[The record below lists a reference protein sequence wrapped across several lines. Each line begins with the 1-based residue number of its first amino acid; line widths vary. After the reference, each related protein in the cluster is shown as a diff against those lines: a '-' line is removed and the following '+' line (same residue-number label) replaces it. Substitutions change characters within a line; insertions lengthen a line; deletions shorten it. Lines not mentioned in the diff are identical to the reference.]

1 MRFSLHPCRH
11 QRLKIQYSTA
21 QMTCMLPSPRVK
33 VEAEHSSDWG
43 SLCWVEVAVVVVV
56 PLTPPGISSPRH
68 LFTIHSV
75 LTVCLIILVFAVCLF
90 EPLAP
95 TNSVP
100 GLTQDGSLRHI
111 LSVSQPAEDIRQ
123 HLELR

>member
-1 MRFSLHPCRH
+1 VLGGGGGGGGRSAYTTRDQFLQSFVHNSFC
-11 QRLKIQYSTA
+11 
-21 QMTCMLPSPRVK
+21 
-33 VEAEHSSDWG
+33 
-43 SLCWVEVAVVVVV
+43 
-56 PLTPPGISSPRH
+56 
-68 LFTIHSV
+68 

-100 GLTQDGSLRHI
+100 GSHQDGSLRHI

>member
-1 MRFSLHPCRH
+1 M
-11 QRLKIQYSTA
+11 
-21 QMTCMLPSPRVK
+21 
-33 VEAEHSSDWG
+33 
-43 SLCWVEVAVVVVV
+43 VVVLPVS
-56 PLTPPGISSPRH
+56 PPGISSSSH

-75 LTVCLIILVFAVCLF
+75 LTVCPIILVFAVCLF

-100 GLTQDGSLRHI
+100 YLTQDGSLRHT

>member
-1 MRFSLHPCRH
+1 M
-11 QRLKIQYSTA
+11 
-21 QMTCMLPSPRVK
+21 
-33 VEAEHSSDWG
+33 
-43 SLCWVEVAVVVVV
+43 VVVLPVA
-56 PLTPPGISSPRH
+56 PPGTNSSSH
-68 LFTIHSV
+68 LFTTHPV
-75 LTVCLIILVFAVCLF
+75 LAVCPIILVLAVCLF

-100 GLTQDGSLRHI
+100 YLTQDGSLRHT

>member
-1 MRFSLHPCRH
+1 M
-11 QRLKIQYSTA
+11 
-21 QMTCMLPSPRVK
+21 V
-33 VEAEHSSDWG
+33 G
-43 SLCWVEVAVVVVV
+43 VV

-75 LTVCLIILVFAVCLF
+75 LTICLIILVFAVCLF

-95 TNSVP
+95 TNSVL
-100 GLTQDGSLRHI
+100 GLTQDGSLRHT
-111 LSVSQPAEDIRQ
+111 LSVSQAAEDIRQ

>member
-1 MRFSLHPCRH
+1 MDV
-11 QRLKIQYSTA
+11 A
-21 QMTCMLPSPRVK
+21 LPSGVT
-33 VEAEHSSDWG
+33 VDAEHSTDLG

-56 PLTPPGISSPRH
+56 SLVPPGTNSSSH
-68 LFTIHSV
+68 LFTTHPV
-75 LTVCLIILVFAVCLF
+75 LTVCPIILVLAVCLF

-100 GLTQDGSLRHI
+100 GLTQDGSLRHT

>member
-1 MRFSLHPCRH
+1 M
-11 QRLKIQYSTA
+11 
-21 QMTCMLPSPRVK
+21 
-33 VEAEHSSDWG
+33 
-43 SLCWVEVAVVVVV
+43 VVVV
-56 PLTPPGISSPRH
+56 PLTPPGISSPSH

-75 LTVCLIILVFAVCLF
+75 LAVCPIILVLAVCLF

-95 TNSVP
+95 TNSVSY
-100 GLTQDGSLRHI
+100 LTQDGSLRHT

>member
-1 MRFSLHPCRH
+1 
-11 QRLKIQYSTA
+11 
-21 QMTCMLPSPRVK
+21 MTSMLPSPRVK

-43 SLCWVEVAVVVVV
+43 SLCWVEVAVVVV

-75 LTVCLIILVFAVCLF
+75 LTVCPIILVVAVCLF

-100 GLTQDGSLRHI
+100 GLTKDGSLRHI

-123 HLELR
+123 HLGLR

>member
-1 MRFSLHPCRH
+1 MDVSLPPGV
-11 QRLKIQYSTA
+11 T
-21 QMTCMLPSPRVK
+21 M
-33 VEAEHSSDWG
+33 EAEHSSDWG

-56 PLTPPGISSPRH
+56 PLTPPGISSPSH

-75 LTVCLIILVFAVCLF
+75 LTVCPIILVFAVCLF
-90 EPLAP
+90 DPLAP

-111 LSVSQPAEDIRQ
+111 LSVSQPAEDILQ
-123 HLELR
+123 HFELR

>member
-1 MRFSLHPCRH
+1 MDVAFPPGV
-11 QRLKIQYSTA
+11 T
-21 QMTCMLPSPRVK
+21 

-56 PLTPPGISSPRH
+56 PFTPPGIISSSH

-75 LTVCLIILVFAVCLF
+75 LTVCPIILVFAVCLF
-90 EPLAP
+90 DPLAP

-111 LSVSQPAEDIRQ
+111 LSVSQPAEDILQ
-123 HLELR
+123 HFELR